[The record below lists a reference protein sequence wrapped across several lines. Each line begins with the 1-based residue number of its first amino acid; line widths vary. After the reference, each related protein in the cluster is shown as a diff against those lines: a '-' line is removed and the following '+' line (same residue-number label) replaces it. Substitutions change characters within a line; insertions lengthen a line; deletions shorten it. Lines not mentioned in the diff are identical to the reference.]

1 MQPHS
6 LAPFSSP
13 TSKIAGI
20 LFSLLHQQAD
30 VSLASFPFLV
40 HLLTVAGS
48 CFFSALI
55 VSGIIEHPCVVML
68 FSPSSG

>member
-13 TSKIAGI
+13 TLKITGI
-20 LFSLLHQQAD
+20 PYPLLHQLAD
-30 VSLASFPFLV
+30 VSLASFPFRV
-40 HLLTVAGS
+40 HLLTVADS

-55 VSGIIEHPCVVML
+55 VSVIIEHP
-68 FSPSSG
+68 